1 MTPGTERRASAQVL
15 RALAGLEAGVLGG
28 LVMLAWLALAST
40 LERRSAWFVPNVLG
54 SLFYGRAALRR
65 SFGMTTISGLALHLF
80 VAGTIGM
87 LFGVLVGDS
96 RNRVRVVLLGVL
108 AGLTWYYFSQA
119 LLWRELGVLAVLYAS
134 ARSLIVGHIFYGLV
148 LGSYPV
154 VLAGLKTRLAMPPV
168 SAGPKSDSLVE

>member
-1 MTPGTERRASAQVL
+1 MNPGKERRVSAQVL
-15 RALAGLEAGVLGG
+15 RALAGIEAGVLGG
-28 LVMLAWLALAST
+28 VAMLVWLALAST

-54 SLFYGRAALRR
+54 SLLYGRAALRR
-65 SFGMTTISGLALHLF
+65 SFGMMTVSGLALQLF
-80 VAGTIGM
+80 AAGMIGM

-96 RNRVRVVLLGVL
+96 RNRLRVALLAVL

-119 LLWRELGVLAVLYAS
+119 LLWRELGVLAALYAS

-154 VLAGLKTRLAMPPV
+154 LLAGLKRHVGMAPAA
-168 SAGPKSDSLVE
+168 AGSRPDSLVE